1 MKYRYNLKN
10 LDCGNCALKIEKKL
24 NEDKRINNAK
34 VNFNTLKLVFE
45 TNEKNPLELVQN
57 IISKIE
63 PDVIVYENETIK
75 KTYPIVRLLL
85 GVLLAFI
92 GFYFKLEYFVL
103 LSYFILLMRTI
114 KNTFIIL
121 IKERTI
127 NENFLITISCIG
139 AYLIGK
145 HTEGIMVILLYEI
158 GKILEDMAINKSRNS
173 IKSLMDIKPEF
184 ANIKTKDGY
193 DKIDPN
199 QVKINDTIVVLKGEK
214 IPLDGIISKGNTT
227 LDVSFITGEVIP
239 LDVSVEDKV
248 LSGSINIG
256 NLIEIKVT
264 NEFNDSTVNKILD
277 LVENATNNKAKT
289 ETFVNKIAKIYTPV
303 VLFLAILI
311 AIFMPIFFDVTYN
324 QSIYKALIFLVISC
338 PCAIAISVPLSYFSG
353 IGKASKSGIL
363 IKGSNYLDI
372 LKDIKTIVF
381 DKTGTLTKGEFEIT
395 KVDIFDEK
403 YSENDIIN
411 LVLKGESFS
420 NHPIAKSLVK
430 NKKIDYS
437 DVKNFKELEGLGI
450 QFEIG
455 NDIYL
460 IGNNKLIKTDKKAS
474 ILLMKNDKLIGSI
487 YLNDILKENAKKVI
501 DNLKKNNIEIYM
513 FTGDN
518 EYQAKKIADL
528 LDIKYKYSM
537 LPKDKYDNILKLKEN
552 SKVAFVGDGINDSPV
567 LIGSDIGISMG
578 GIGSNAAISASSI
591 VIMNDDLNK
600 IIESINISL
609 KTNHIIKQNL
619 IFAIATK
626 IIILLFSVLGIADMW
641 QAIFADVGVTLI
653 TILNTLRILK

>member
-1 MKYRYNLKN
+1 
-10 LDCGNCALKIEKKL
+10 
-24 NEDKRINNAK
+24 
-34 VNFNTLKLVFE
+34 
-45 TNEKNPLELVQN
+45 
-57 IISKIE
+57 
-63 PDVIVYENETIK
+63 
-75 KTYPIVRLLL
+75 
-85 GVLLAFI
+85 
-92 GFYFKLEYFVL
+92 
-103 LSYFILLMRTI
+103 MRTI